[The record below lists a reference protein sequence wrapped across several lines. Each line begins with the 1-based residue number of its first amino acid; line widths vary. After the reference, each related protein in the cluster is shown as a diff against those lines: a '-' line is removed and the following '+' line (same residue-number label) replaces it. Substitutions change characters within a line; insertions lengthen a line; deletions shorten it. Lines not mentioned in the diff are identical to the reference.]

1 MRHLLLVLFLVFGA
15 TSVAHADDAATREA
29 KQRFKRG
36 KMLVEKKQLAEAY
49 EEFAR
54 GFAASNRP
62 GFLFNMAEAARGM
75 GKLDVARGDYERY
88 LAADPKG
95 QYAAIATQRLA
106 EIPEREPTPP
116 PPPRPVAAP
125 VAEPAIVIPP
135 PAERA
140 RTFEATPAAAEQP
153 MSHDEREPSKPLW
166 KRWPVWVGVGAV
178 IVGGVVATY
187 MLVDRDP
194 MTCGSNPNCVDLR
207 N

>member
-1 MRHLLLVLFLVFGA
+1 MRHLLLVLFLLFGA
-15 TSVAHADDAATREA
+15 TSSAHADDAATREA
-29 KQRFKRG
+29 KERFKRG

-75 GKLDVARGDYERY
+75 GKLDVARDDYERY

-95 QYAAIATQRLA
+95 QYATVATQRLA
-106 EIPEREPTPP
+106 ELPQREP
-116 PPPRPVAAP
+116 PPPRPVAPP
-125 VAEPAIVIPP
+125 VAEPAKTTIVIPP
-135 PAERA
+135 PTEAA
-140 RTFEATPAAAEQP
+140 RTIEAKPAAADRP
-153 MSHDEREPSKPLW
+153 MTDDEGAPQKPLW

-178 IVGGVVATY
+178 IVGGAVATY
-187 MLVDRDP
+187 MLVGRDP